1 MIKNK
6 MNIRARYA
14 ETDAMGIVHHSV
26 YLVWFEAGR
35 SEFMR
40 MTGYPYGE
48 LEDDGFM
55 LPLSESTCKYKNP
68 VRYDEEITLETSI
81 KEIKSATLTLQ
92 YEVKSKEAD
101 EVLVS
106 GTTTHAF
113 VNKEFKPVRMKKEVP
128 KFYEIM
134 HNAYKAKGE

>member
-1 MIKNK
+1 MMKNQLD
-6 MNIRARYA
+6 IRARYA

-40 MTGYPYGE
+40 MIGYPYGE
-48 LEDDGFM
+48 LEENGFM

-92 YEVKSKEAD
+92 YDVISKED
-101 EVLVS
+101 GTVLVS

-113 VNKEFKPVRMKKEVP
+113 VNNDFKPVRMKKKAP
-128 KFYEIM
+128 KFYEVM
-134 HNAYKAKGE
+134 HDAYKK